1 MEVGA
6 GAISAGWGGAVTIV
20 GSLKT
25 EAAGGSAVFLGMSSA
40 IEVAGGTAIEGSEV
54 SAEGLLAPTGC
65 PQFVQKVVP
74 GCRLLPQ
81 LVQEGASEGV
91 PGTGSAA
98 VGEEAA
104 ARAGTAS
111 ATFGGWAFSLVP
123 HSVQKAESGSPCA
136 PHEEQTG
143 RATVTAAVGW
153 AAIGIGLPHD
163 VQKLAD
169 SSTRLPH
176 DVQRAIHF
184 APGIR
189 TALLPISTSTQDVNL
204 TYFPVAI
211 FSTSC
216 E

>member
-1 MEVGA
+1 
-6 GAISAGWGGAVTIV
+6 
-20 GSLKT
+20 
-25 EAAGGSAVFLGMSSA
+25 MSSA
-40 IEVAGGTAIEGSEV
+40 IEFGAVTAIEGSEV

-81 LVQEGASEGV
+81 LVQEAASEGMAG
-91 PGTGSAA
+91 PGSTA
-98 VGEEAA
+98 VGGEAA
-104 ARAGTAS
+104 ARAGKAS
-111 ATFGGWAFSLVP
+111 ATFGGWAFSFVP
-123 HSVQKAESGSPCA
+123 HSVQKTESGSPCV

-143 RATVTAAVGW
+143 RATVTAAVGCT
-153 AAIGIGLPHD
+153 AAGIGLPHD

-176 DVQRAIHF
+176 DVQSAIHF

-189 TALLPISTSTQDVNL
+189 TELLPLSTSTQDVNL

>member
-1 MEVGA
+1 MYGSSGEGV
-6 GAISAGWGGAVTIV
+6 VIV
-20 GSLKT
+20 GSAT
-25 EAAGGSAVFLGMSSA
+25 TADAAGSSAVFLGLSSA
-40 IEVAGGTAIEGSEV
+40 IEFGAVTAIAGSDV
-54 SAEGLLAPTGC
+54 STEGLLAPTGS

-81 LVQEGASEGV
+81 LVQEAASEGMAG
-91 PGTGSAA
+91 PGSTA
-98 VGEEAA
+98 VGGEAA
-104 ARAGTAS
+104 ARAGKAS
-111 ATFGGWAFSLVP
+111 ATFGGWAFSFVP
-123 HSVQKAESGSPCA
+123 HSVQKTESGSPCV

-143 RATVTAAVGW
+143 RATVTAAVGCT
-153 AAIGIGLPHD
+153 AAGIGLPHD

-176 DVQRAIHF
+176 DVQSAIHF

-189 TALLPISTSTQDVNL
+189 TELLPLSTSTQDVNL

>member
-40 IEVAGGTAIEGSEV
+40 IEFGAVTAIEGSDV

-81 LVQEGASEGV
+81 LVQEAAGEGMAGPASTAFG
-91 PGTGSAA
+91 G
-98 VGEEAA
+98 EAA
-104 ARAGTAS
+104 ATRAGKAS
-111 ATFGGWAFSLVP
+111 ATFGSWAFSFVP
-123 HSVQKAESGSPCA
+123 HSVQKAESESPSA

-143 RATVTAAVGW
+143 RATVTAAVGCT
-153 AAIGIGLPHD
+153 AAGIGLPHD

-169 SSTRLPH
+169 SSTPLPH
-176 DVQRAIHF
+176 DVQTAIS
-184 APGIR
+184 ASLVLMISLS
-189 TALLPISTSTQDVNL
+189 LLSRFDCSAVQ
-204 TYFPVAI
+204 
-211 FSTSC
+211 
-216 E
+216 EHE